1 MSGQKKEQDLLD
13 MTQSL
18 VSFGISRGA
27 EEIEISLIDGLEF
40 NVDVREGRIENLVEA
55 GSRYLGMRVI
65 KDKKTAYATTSD
77 LAKDTLHRLVENAI
91 RRAEMASPDEYS
103 GLPIPI
109 QSPADATSLNIYD
122 PKIAALT
129 TEEKIRLATETEN
142 IALEDKRITNS
153 HGASFETK
161 EIRSILSNSLGINQ
175 EYKETF
181 CSLSVG
187 LQAGDTDNKV
197 EDYWSCVK
205 RHFEELDSPE
215 KVAKKAVERTVR
227 QLHPRKIMTQNVPV
241 IFEPTMTS
249 WLLGFLFSCV
259 SGMAV
264 YQKLSFLA
272 ERLGEKIGNEKI
284 TVYDDGQLPG
294 LLGTRP
300 YDSEGVPT
308 QKSTVIEKGT
318 LKTFLCN
325 TYAAKKLDLQSTGN
339 ADGSSVGPNNF
350 YLQNGDTPP
359 EDIIRRTDR
368 GLLLIRTLG
377 HGLNPVTGDI
387 SRGAFGL
394 WIEKGDILY
403 PVSEITISG
412 NLGTILHQIDAL
424 GNDLEFRS
432 SIAGPTLKIGELTVA
447 GE

>member
-1 MSGQKKEQDLLD
+1 MRAQKKPSELLD
-13 MTQSL
+13 MAESL
-18 VSFGISRGA
+18 VSFARSQGA
-27 EEIEISLIDGLEF
+27 GETEITIVDGLEF

-55 GSRYLGMRVI
+55 GSRYLALRVI
-65 KDKKTAYATTSD
+65 KDKKTAYATSSD
-77 LAKDTLHRLVENAI
+77 LTKDTLQQLVKNAI
-91 RRAEMASPDEYS
+91 LRAEMANPDEFA

-109 QSPADATSLNIYD
+109 QSPLDAALLNIYD
-122 PKIAALT
+122 PEIAALT
-129 TEEKIRLATETEN
+129 TDEKIRLATDTEKV
-142 IALEDKRITNS
+142 ALEDKRITNS

-161 EIRSILSNSLGINQ
+161 DIRSVLSSSYGLNQ
-175 EYKETF
+175 EYQESYF
-181 CSLSVG
+181 SLSVG

-197 EDYWSCVK
+197 EGFWSSVK
-205 RHFEELDSPE
+205 RHFKELDAPE

-227 QLHPRKIMTQNVPV
+227 QLHPRKITTQNVPV

-249 WLLGFLFSCV
+249 WLMGFLFSCV
-259 SGMAV
+259 SGVAV

-272 ERLGEKIGNEKI
+272 EKLGEKIGNEKI

-300 YDSEGVPT
+300 CDSEGVPT

-318 LKTFLCN
+318 LKKFLCN
-325 TYAAKKLDLQSTGN
+325 TYAAKKLNLQSTGN

-350 YLQNGDTPP
+350 YLQNGDTLP
-359 EDIIRRTDR
+359 EEIIRKTER

-394 WIEKGDILY
+394 WVEKGEILF

-412 NLGTILHQIDAL
+412 NLGTILNQVEAV
-424 GNDLEFRS
+424 GNDLDFRS
-432 SIAGPTLKIGELTVA
+432 SIAGPTIKIEELTIA